1 MYCKLCEIL
10 QNVILHHW
18 YSIVRRNLN
27 NSIHFKEDALNLP
40 CINILSEVNSP
51 IIFIETK
58 MLKSVQKDFVSI
70 NLIGWCTQ
78 CYCLVGIKFITGWNK
93 MWCCNIL
100 WRILMQFFATK
111 TSTKVLSHHPDY
123 NDVLIFHI
131 GIECASCARPQ
142 ASDLNCTNKGFSL
155 YQKRT
160 ILMFLW

>member
-1 MYCKLCEIL
+1 MHALKG
-10 QNVILHHW
+10 
-18 YSIVRRNLN
+18 
-27 NSIHFKEDALNLP
+27 KEDALNLP
-40 CINILSEVNSP
+40 CLNILSEVNSP

-142 ASDLNCTNKGFSL
+142 ASDLNFTNKGFSQRENPL
-155 YQKRT
+155 FVKLAFPESNKLEIASGKNQN
-160 ILMFLW
+160 IFN